1 MIAIINIKG
10 FRYWHSSY
18 ENKFMTYIKYHS
30 APKILL
36 PFLGLALPALAFQP
50 LITDDTGTQGQ
61 GGNQLEISFSQDR
74 ANKAGETVRTQSWPV
89 VYTRGLSE
97 TLDVFA
103 GFSYARIRSG
113 ATGSEAGGG
122 GNPSF
127 GAKWRFYENEESK
140 TSFALKPEIMY
151 PVSAG
156 RESAGLGRGKTSANL
171 SLIVTQELAFGAI
184 HLNLGAG
191 RNRYRDI
198 LNNPDSTTTRASIA
212 PVWDVA
218 EQWKLALDLGTES
231 ARAGG
236 IRTRTNFSELGAIY
250 SPGKDLDFAL
260 GIVRSSGND
269 DPRTTTHSASAG
281 LTWRFQ

>member
-1 MIAIINIKG
+1 MKTTFITSKICN
-10 FRYWHSSY
+10 
-18 ENKFMTYIKYHS
+18 S
-30 APKILL
+30 ARTILMPSL
-36 PFLGLALPALAFQP
+36 CLALPALAFQP
-50 LITDDTGTQGQ
+50 LITDDTGTQGP

-74 ANKAGETVRTQSWPV
+74 ANQAGETVRSQSWPV

-103 GFSYARIRSG
+103 GFSYARIRQG
-113 ATGSEAGGG
+113 VTGSEAGGG

-140 TSFALKPEIMY
+140 TSFALKPEIIY

-156 RESAGLGRGKTSANL
+156 RESAGLGRGKTSGNL
-171 SLIVTQELAFGAI
+171 SLIVTQEVAFGAI

-191 RNRYRDI
+191 RNRYRDV
-198 LNNPDSTTTRASIA
+198 LNNPDSTATRASIA
-212 PVWDVA
+212 PVWDVTD
-218 EQWKLALDLGTES
+218 QWKLALDLGSES

-236 IRTRTNFSELGAIY
+236 IRTRTNFAELGAIY

-260 GIVRSSGND
+260 GVVRSSGND